1 MQMTCPW
8 NCVLTS
14 EFPIFVPLGFT
25 FPKVWKCSLMRRNRQ
40 THQCWNDFL
49 GKTIIFYDLAVVTSH
64 KVSNW
69 RNWYKNLHKRSFCFI
84 RKMQPFSISFFFV
97 CFVLQ
102 MKRANNFYIWPMQ
115 PQHPLLTYVITNN
128 FNSEDFIMW
137 PKRFLFP
144 ILQEGNFPLKSFDRL
159 KTFHVIVARIKKLV

>member
-1 MQMTCPW
+1 MQMICPW

-14 EFPIFVPLGFT
+14 ELPIFVPLGFT

-40 THQCWNDFL
+40 THQCSNDFL

-69 RNWYKNLHKRSFCFI
+69 GNWYKNLHKKNFFLFGKCNIFHFI
-84 RKMQPFSISFFFV
+84 F
-97 CFVLQ
+97 FVLQ